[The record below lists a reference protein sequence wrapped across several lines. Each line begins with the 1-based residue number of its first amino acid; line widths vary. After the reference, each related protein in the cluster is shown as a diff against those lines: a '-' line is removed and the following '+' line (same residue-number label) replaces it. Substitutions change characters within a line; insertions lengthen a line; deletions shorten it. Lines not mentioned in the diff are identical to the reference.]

1 MPLEYRIDQE
11 RRLIV
16 ATATGVL
23 QDEELF
29 AYQRGVWAR
38 PELAGFD
45 EVFDLGGIEELVL
58 ASSDRARALADLA
71 STMDVAGSP
80 SRLAIVAPQD
90 YAYGLARMYATYR
103 TLHPRGEKAVQVF
116 RSMEAAL
123 DWLRTAESGP
133 ASGGSPSGMS
143 AGR

>member
-11 RRLIV
+11 RRLVV
-16 ATATGVL
+16 ATATGIL
-23 QDEELF
+23 LDDEVF
-29 AYQRGVWAR
+29 AYQRGVWTR
-38 PELAGFD
+38 PEVAGFD
-45 EVFDLGGIEELVL
+45 EVFDLGGIEDLVL
-58 ASSDRARALADLA
+58 ASSEKARTLADLA

-90 YAYGLARMYATYR
+90 YAYGLARMYETYR

-116 RSMEAAL
+116 RSMGAAL
-123 DWLRTAESGP
+123 DWLGSAESGS
-133 ASGGSPSGMS
+133 ASGGGAPGMS